1 MTSLKPGTST
11 PTRCVLQDLVSKTH
25 RWRPLQGKIMCHFR
39 WSGHGGGSVRARRG
53 PSTRQQRHQCP
64 CSTHCRS
71 GPQPNRGKERDGRE
85 SLGSLNTLL

>member
-1 MTSLKPGTST
+1 MTAPGPLSSRGLKAVRFPGE
-11 PTRCVLQDLVSKTH
+11 P
-25 RWRPLQGKIMCHFR
+25 FNR
-39 WSGHGGGSVRARRG
+39 WSGHGGGSVHARQG

-71 GPQPNRGKERDGRE
+71 GPQPNRGKERDGKE